1 MPWRDDLDR
10 FGILHRAERVLVV
23 DDDDSTRRVLTAVLH
38 RRGFGVL
45 PVADAW
51 EALEALRT
59 FGVDVQVVLTDV
71 RMPGI
76 AGDLL
81 IQNVGARYP
90 WIGVVAMTAWPDRE
104 VERACADAG
113 ADAFLAKPF
122 PSIDALVSAV
132 RLAVARRRGRP
143 RPAPVVGRPA

>member
-10 FGILHRAERVLVV
+10 FGVLHRPERVLVV
-23 DDDDSTRRVLTAVLH
+23 DDDPSARRVLATVLH

-51 EALEALRT
+51 QALEALRT
-59 FGVDVQVVLTDV
+59 PGVDVQAVLTDV
-71 RMPGI
+71 RMPGVT
-76 AGDLL
+76 GDLL
-81 IQNVGARYP
+81 AESVGARYP
-90 WIGVVAMTAWPDRE
+90 WIGVVVMTAWPDRD

-122 PSIDALVSAV
+122 PSIDAVVSAV
-132 RLAVARRRGRP
+132 RLSVARRRGRV
-143 RPAPVVGRPA
+143 RPA